1 MSEIEVSKSKREP
14 AAAGPKD
21 IFSAMRDE
29 MNRVLERFEGGK
41 SFWSTPVSRWVS
53 GTMVPELDVREN
65 DTAVIIEAELPGVDE
80 NDISVTVANGYLT
93 IKGEKRSESE
103 QCEESYYVAE
113 RSFGSFQRSLRLPDS
128 VDDSKINASFDK
140 GVLKISAPK
149 KADAQKPERQIP
161 IGKS

>member
-1 MSEIEVSKSKREP
+1 
-14 AAAGPKD
+14 
-21 IFSAMRDE
+21 
-29 MNRVLERFEGGK
+29 
-41 SFWSTPVSRWVS
+41 
-53 GTMVPELDVREN
+53 MVPELDVREN

-149 KADAQKPERQIP
+149 KADARKPERQIP

>member
-1 MSEIEVSKSKREP
+1 MSDIEVSKPKREP
-14 AAAGPKD
+14 VSGSKD

-41 SFWSTPVSRWVS
+41 PFWSTPVSRWVG
-53 GTMVPELDVREN
+53 GTMVPELDVRER
-65 DTAVIIEAELPGVDE
+65 DGSVIVEAELPGVDE
-80 NDISVTVANGYLT
+80 KDIAVTVANGYLT

-103 QCEESYYVAE
+103 QSEESYYVAE

-128 VDDSKINASFDK
+128 VDENKIEASFDK

-149 KADAQKPERQIP
+149 RADAQKSERKIP

>member
-1 MSEIEVSKSKREP
+1 MSDIEVSKSKREP
-14 AAAGPKD
+14 ATRPKD

-41 SFWSTPVSRWVS
+41 PFWSTPVSRWVS
-53 GTMVPELDVREN
+53 GTMVPELDVRES
-65 DTAVIIEAELPGVDE
+65 DAAIIVEAELPGVDE
-80 NDISVTVANGYLT
+80 KDIAVTVANGHLT

-103 QCEESYYVAE
+103 QSEESYYVAE

-128 VDDSKINASFDK
+128 VDESKIEASFDK

-149 KADAQKPERQIP
+149 RADSQKPERKIP
-161 IGKS
+161 VSKG

>member
-14 AAAGPKD
+14 ATGSKD

-53 GTMVPELDVREN
+53 GVMVPELDVREN
-65 DTAVIIEAELPGVDE
+65 DAAIIVEAELPGVDE
-80 NDISVTVANGYLT
+80 KDIAVTVANGYLT

-103 QCEESYYVAE
+103 QSEESYYVAE
-113 RSFGSFQRSLRLPDS
+113 RSFGSFKRSLRLPDS
-128 VDDSKINASFDK
+128 VDESKIDASFDK
-140 GVLKISAPK
+140 GVLKITAPK
-149 KADAQKPERQIP
+149 RADAQKSERKIA

>member
-14 AAAGPKD
+14 DTGPKD

-53 GTMVPELDVREN
+53 GKIVPELDVRET
-65 DTAVIIEAELPGVDE
+65 DTAIIVEAELPGVDE
-80 NDISVTVANGYLT
+80 
-93 IKGEKRSESE
+93 
-103 QCEESYYVAE
+103 
-113 RSFGSFQRSLRLPDS
+113 
-128 VDDSKINASFDK
+128 SKIEASFDR
-140 GVLKISAPK
+140 GVLKVMAPK
-149 KADAQKPERQIP
+149 SAEAQKPERKIP

>member
-14 AAAGPKD
+14 ATGPKD

-41 SFWSTPVSRWVS
+41 SLWSTPVSRWVS
-53 GTMVPELDVREN
+53 GKMVPELDVREN

-80 NDISVTVANGYLT
+80 KDISVTVANGYLT

-103 QCEESYYVAE
+103 QSEESYYVAE

-128 VDDSKINASFDK
+128 VDESKIEANFDK
-140 GVLKISAPK
+140 GVLKIDAPK
-149 KADAQKPERQIP
+149 NAAAQKPERKIP

>member
-14 AAAGPKD
+14 ATRSKD

-41 SFWSTPVSRWVS
+41 PFWSTPVSRWVS
-53 GTMVPELDVREN
+53 GVMVPELDVREN
-65 DTAVIIEAELPGVDE
+65 DAAVVVEAELPGVDE
-80 NDISVTVANGYLT
+80 KDITVTVANGYLT
-93 IKGEKRSESE
+93 IKGEKRNESE
-103 QCEESYYVAE
+103 QSEESYYVAE

-128 VDDSKINASFDK
+128 IDESKIDASFDK
-140 GVLKISAPK
+140 GVLKITAPK
-149 KADAQKPERQIP
+149 RADAQKSERKIP

>member
-14 AAAGPKD
+14 ATGPKD

-53 GTMVPELDVREN
+53 GKIVPELDVRET
-65 DTAVIIEAELPGVDE
+65 DTAIIVEAELPGVDE
-80 NDISVTVANGYLT
+80 KDISVTVANGYLT
-93 IKGEKRSESE
+93 IKGEKHSKSE
-103 QCEESYYVAE
+103 QSEESYYVAE
-113 RSFGSFQRSLRLPDS
+113 RSFGSFERSLRLPDS
-128 VDDSKINASFDK
+128 VDESKIEASFDR
-140 GVLKISAPK
+140 GVLKVMAPK
-149 KADAQKPERQIP
+149 SAEAQKPERKIP

>member
-1 MSEIEVSKSKREP
+1 MSEIEVSKAKREP
-14 AAAGPKD
+14 ATGPKD

-53 GTMVPELDVREN
+53 DKIVPELDVRET
-65 DTAVIIEAELPGVDE
+65 DTAIIVEAELPGVDE
-80 NDISVTVANGYLT
+80 KDISVTVANGYLT

-103 QCEESYYVAE
+103 QSEESYYVAE
-113 RSFGSFQRSLRLPDS
+113 RSFGSFERSLRLPDS
-128 VDDSKINASFDK
+128 VDESKIEASFDR
-140 GVLKISAPK
+140 GVLKVMAPK
-149 KADAQKPERQIP
+149 SAEAQKPERKIP

>member
-14 AAAGPKD
+14 AAGSKD

-53 GTMVPELDVREN
+53 GKIVPELDVRET
-65 DTAVIIEAELPGVDE
+65 DTAIIVEAELPGVDE
-80 NDISVTVANGYLT
+80 KDISVTVANGYLT
-93 IKGEKRSESE
+93 IKGEKHSESE
-103 QCEESYYVAE
+103 QSEESYYVAE
-113 RSFGSFQRSLRLPDS
+113 RSFGSFERSLRLPDS
-128 VDDSKINASFDK
+128 VDESKIEASFDR
-140 GVLKISAPK
+140 GVLKVMAPK
-149 KADAQKPERQIP
+149 SAEAQKPERKIS